1 MSCVKINYALK
12 DDKIVSILDI
22 PLEER
27 GLKCNCT
34 CPVCHEKLSAKL
46 GAKNQHHFAHAPNS
60 NCDPNYATQTA
71 LHLLAKEII
80 EEEKAMK
87 FPPYFIDFS
96 ETNIYK
102 TLSFEDTI
110 RFKQKFTEPYE
121 IIESKK
127 VIFDSVFSENKL
139 SSITPDIIGTV
150 NNKHCLIE
158 IAVTHFVDEEK
169 EAKVRDLNLPM
180 IEINLSNCI
189 KNPLSIQDLKNKII
203 FDIDCK
209 KWIFNPR
216 IPFEIHKADEYFK
229 SQINKF
235 LISAENKFE
244 SEKEIYIN
252 EISSKR
258 QDSTF
263 DEFYNHLNLSKKISS
278 HSFFIDIPIE
288 GENII
293 SYDRRVWQSFVF
305 ETLLQNQNDF
315 GGMSFSKLSNL
326 ICTNFPLDY
335 KAYQTT
341 LTKVINLFLFHLHLL
356 GFIEYN
362 CNGYL
367 SSDGYIKIK
376 IPDTIIPPH
385 KTYAKKLEQIIKSS
399 DPYSLETA
407 KVLSDFT
414 YKNFLAKKTPVS

>member
-110 RFKQKFTEPYE
+110 CFKQKFTEPYE

-127 VIFDSVFSENKL
+127 VIFDSVFLENKL

-216 IPFEIHKADEYFK
+216 IPFEIHKADEYYK
-229 SQINKF
+229 SKIEEIKA
-235 LISAENKFE
+235 IEKEEFE
-244 SEKEIYIN
+244 SQCKVYSEAII
-252 EISSKR
+252 SKR
-258 QDSTF
+258 DNFSIVKLYDNLYFDKDSP
-263 DEFYNHLNLSKKISS
+263 FYKKYQVPP
-278 HSFFIDIPIE
+278 FFLDIPIE

-293 SYDRRVWQSFVF
+293 HCDRRKWQLFVF
-305 ETLLQNQNDF
+305 MNAIANDSIDF
-315 GGMSFSKLSNL
+315 KILENLFVHNINVTFSPPNTYPNL
-326 ICTNFPLDY
+326 RMVL
-335 KAYQTT
+335 K
-341 LTKVINLFLFHLHLL
+341 KFLFHLHYLCL
-356 GFIEYN
+356 IEYHCDGIFDPN
-362 CNGYL
+362 SYILKN
-367 SSDGYIKIK
+367 SSSFVA
-376 IPDTIIPPH
+376 PTNS
-385 KTYAKKLEQIIKSS
+385 YAKKLKNIIESS
-399 DPYSLETA
+399 DPCSLETA
-407 KVLSDFT
+407 KKVDTLLSKQHF
-414 YKNFLAKKTPVS
+414 KR